1 MLPPKTRR
9 ADQPSGQA
17 VPSGRLA
24 RFAGFSSMAGGIAG
38 TMLVDGAKQWAQGKR
53 PSVGE
58 LLLTPGNARKIADKL
73 ATMRGAAMKLGQ
85 LMSMDT
91 GDFLPPELADIL
103 GRLRADAQHM
113 PQGQLRNVLNQNW
126 GRGWEKRFASFDFK
140 PIAAASIGQV
150 HRARTLDGRDLAI
163 KVQYPGVRQSIDS
176 DVDNVAAL
184 IKLTGL
190 LPPELDIDPMLAD
203 AKAQLYEEANY
214 THEAGHLARFGELL
228 AGSPHFRVPAL
239 HADLTT
245 SDILAMDYIES
256 IAVEET
262 VQLDQPQR
270 DRIVELLVELLLRE
284 LFDFQLMQTDPNFAN
299 YRFDPASGKLVL
311 LDFGATRVVA
321 DRVSDAYR
329 TLLRGGMERNI
340 AWMREGG
347 LALGMLHPD
356 APESHKVAVLGMF
369 DTAFEPLRLDAP
381 FDFTS
386 NEMTMELR
394 DEGMA
399 FAKER
404 TFWQIP
410 PVDTLF
416 IQRKIGGVFLIGSRL
431 KANTNVHRLIR
442 AAI

>member
-1 MLPPKTRR
+1 MV
-9 ADQPSGQA
+9 GG
-17 VPSGRLA
+17 V
-24 RFAGFSSMAGGIAG
+24 AGS
-38 TMLVDGAKQWAQGKR
+38 MLVDGTRQLAQGRR
-53 PSVGE
+53 PSIGD
-58 LLLTPGNARKIADKL
+58 LLLTPANARKIADRL

-91 GDFLPPELADIL
+91 GDFLPPELTDIL
-103 GRLRADAQHM
+103 SRLRADAQHM

-126 GRGWEKRFASFDFK
+126 GRGWEKRFASFGFK

-150 HRARTLDGRDLAI
+150 HRAKTTDGRDLAI

-203 AKAQLYEEANY
+203 AKAQLHEEADY
-214 THEAGHLARFGELL
+214 AHEAAHLARFGELL
-228 AGSPHFRVPAL
+228 AGDPDFRVPGL

-245 SDILAMDYIES
+245 TDILAMDYVES
-256 IAVEET
+256 IAIEDT
-262 VQLDQPQR
+262 IAMDQATRDGIVQR
-270 DRIVELLVELLLRE
+270 LVGLLLRE
-284 LFDFQLMQTDPNFAN
+284 LFDFRLMQTDPNFAN

-311 LDFGATRVVA
+311 LDFGATRTVK
-321 DRVSDAYR
+321 DRVSNAYR
-329 TLLRGGMERNI
+329 TLLRGGLTSDM
-340 AWMREGG
+340 ALMREGG
-347 LALGMLHPD
+347 LTLGMLHPD

-369 DTAFEPLRLDAP
+369 DTAFEPLRIDGP
-381 FDFTS
+381 FDFSS
-386 NEMTMELR
+386 NEMTSELR

-404 TFWQIP
+404 TFWQVP

-416 IQRKIGGVFLIGSRL
+416 IQRKIGGVFLLGSRL

-442 AAI
+442 DAVT

>member
-1 MLPPKTRR
+1 MV
-9 ADQPSGQA
+9 GG
-17 VPSGRLA
+17 V
-24 RFAGFSSMAGGIAG
+24 AGS
-38 TMLVDGAKQWAQGKR
+38 MLVDGTRQLAQGRR
-53 PSVGE
+53 PSIGD
-58 LLLTPGNARKIADKL
+58 LLLTPANARKIADRL

-140 PIAAASIGQV
+140 PVAAASIGQV
-150 HRARTLDGRDLAI
+150 HRAKTLDGRDLAI

-203 AKAQLYEEANY
+203 AKAQLHEEADY
-214 THEAGHLARFGELL
+214 AHEAAHLARFGELL
-228 AGSPHFRVPAL
+228 ADNADFRVPAL

-245 SDILAMDYIES
+245 TDILAMDYIES
-256 IAVEET
+256 IAIEDT
-262 VQLDQPQR
+262 AAMDQATRDGIVQR
-270 DRIVELLVELLLRE
+270 LVGLLLRE
-284 LFDFQLMQTDPNFAN
+284 LFEFRLMQTDPNFAN

-311 LDFGATRVVA
+311 LDFGATRVVT
-321 DRVSDAYR
+321 DRVAHAYR
-329 TLLRGGMERNI
+329 MLLRGGMEHDFAR
-340 AWMREGG
+340 MREGG
-347 LALGMLHPD
+347 LTLGMLHPD

-369 DTAFEPLRLDAP
+369 DTAFEPLRIDGP
-381 FDFTS
+381 FDFSS
-386 NEMTMELR
+386 NEMTNELR

-399 FAKER
+399 FAKQR
-404 TFWQIP
+404 TFWQVP
-410 PVDTLF
+410 PVETLF
-416 IQRKIGGVFLIGSRL
+416 IQRKIGGVFLLGARL

-442 AAI
+442 DAVM

>member
-1 MLPPKTRR
+1 
-9 ADQPSGQA
+9 
-17 VPSGRLA
+17 
-24 RFAGFSSMAGGIAG
+24 MAGGIAG

-53 PSVGE
+53 PSVGD
-58 LLLTPGNARKIADKL
+58 LLLTPANARKIADKL

-91 GDFLPPELADIL
+91 GDFFPPELAEIM

-150 HRARTLDGRDLAI
+150 HRARTTDGRDLAI

-176 DVDNVAAL
+176 DVDNVASL
-184 IKLTGL
+184 IKLTKM

-203 AKAQLYEEANY
+203 AKAQLHEEADY
-214 THEAGHLARFGELL
+214 GHEAAHLGRFGALL
-228 AGSPHFRVPAL
+228 ADHPDFIVPAL
-239 HADLTT
+239 HPDFTT
-245 SDILAMDYIES
+245 TDILAMDFIES
-256 IAVEET
+256 IAIEDTVAMEVET
-262 VQLDQPQR
+262 R
-270 DRIVELLVELLLRE
+270 NRIVRLVVELLLRE
-284 LFDFQLMQTDPNFAN
+284 LFEFRLMQTDPNFAN
-299 YRFDPASGKLVL
+299 YRFDPVSGRLVL
-311 LDFGATRVVA
+311 LDFGATRVVSEA
-321 DRVSDAYR
+321 VSNSYR
-329 TLLRGGMERNI
+329 TLLRGGLGRDL
-340 AWMREGG
+340 AQMREAG

-356 APESHKVAVLGMF
+356 APENHKVAVLGMF
-369 DTAFEPLRLDAP
+369 DTAFEPLRLDGP

-386 NEMTMELR
+386 NEVTTELR

-416 IQRKIGGVFLIGSRL
+416 IQRKIGGMFLLGSRL
-431 KANTNVHRLIR
+431 KANTNVNRLIR
-442 AAI
+442 AAL

>member
-1 MLPPKTRR
+1 MV
-9 ADQPSGQA
+9 GG
-17 VPSGRLA
+17 V
-24 RFAGFSSMAGGIAG
+24 AGS
-38 TMLVDGAKQWAQGKR
+38 MLVDGTRQLAQGRR
-53 PSVGE
+53 PSIGD
-58 LLLTPGNARKIADKL
+58 LLLTPANARKIADRL

-91 GDFLPPELADIL
+91 GDFLPPELTDIL
-103 GRLRADAQHM
+103 SRLRADAQHM

-126 GRGWEKRFASFDFK
+126 GRGWEKRFASFGFK

-150 HRARTLDGRDLAI
+150 HRAKTTDGRDLAI

-176 DVDNVAAL
+176 DVDNVASL

-203 AKAQLYEEANY
+203 AKAQLHEEADY
-214 THEAGHLARFGELL
+214 AHEAAHLARFGELL
-228 AGSPHFRVPAL
+228 AGDPDFRVPGL

-245 SDILAMDYIES
+245 TDILAMDYVES
-256 IAVEET
+256 IAIEDT
-262 VQLDQPQR
+262 IAMDQATRDGIVQR
-270 DRIVELLVELLLRE
+270 LVGLLLRE
-284 LFDFQLMQTDPNFAN
+284 LFDFRLMQTDPNFAN

-311 LDFGATRVVA
+311 LDFGATRTVK
-321 DRVSDAYR
+321 DRVSNAYR
-329 TLLRGGMERNI
+329 TLLRGGLTSDM
-340 AWMREGG
+340 ALMREGG
-347 LALGMLHPD
+347 LTLGMLHPD

-369 DTAFEPLRLDAP
+369 DTAFEPLRIDGP
-381 FDFTS
+381 FDFSS
-386 NEMTMELR
+386 NEMTSELR

-404 TFWQIP
+404 TFWQVP

-416 IQRKIGGVFLIGSRL
+416 IQRKIGGVFLLGSRL

-442 AAI
+442 DAVT

>member
-1 MLPPKTRR
+1 MV
-9 ADQPSGQA
+9 GG
-17 VPSGRLA
+17 V
-24 RFAGFSSMAGGIAG
+24 AGS
-38 TMLVDGAKQWAQGKR
+38 MLVDGTKQLAQGRR
-53 PSVGE
+53 PSIGD
-58 LLLTPGNARKIADKL
+58 LLLTPANARKIADRL

-91 GDFLPPELADIL
+91 GDFLPPELTDIL
-103 GRLRADAQHM
+103 SRLRADAQHM

-126 GRGWEKRFASFDFK
+126 GRGWEKRFASFDFR
-140 PIAAASIGQV
+140 PVAAASIGQV
-150 HRARTLDGRDLAI
+150 HRAKTLDGRDLAI

-203 AKAQLYEEANY
+203 AKAQLHEEADY
-214 THEAGHLARFGELL
+214 AHEAAHLARFGELL
-228 AGSPHFRVPAL
+228 AGNADFRVPAL

-245 SDILAMDYIES
+245 TDILAMDYVES
-256 IAVEET
+256 IAIEDT
-262 VQLDQPQR
+262 IAMDQATR
-270 DRIVELLVELLLRE
+270 DGIVLRLVGLLLRE
-284 LFDFQLMQTDPNFAN
+284 LFEFKLMQTDPNFAN

-311 LDFGATRVVA
+311 LDFGATRIVK
-321 DRVSDAYR
+321 DRVSNAYR
-329 TLLRGGMERNI
+329 TLLRGGLERDI
-340 AWMREGG
+340 ALMREGG
-347 LALGMLHPD
+347 LTLGMLHPD

-369 DTAFEPLRLDAP
+369 DTAFEPLRIDGP
-381 FDFTS
+381 FDFSS
-386 NEMTMELR
+386 NEMTSELR

-404 TFWQIP
+404 TFWQVP

-416 IQRKIGGVFLIGSRL
+416 IQRKIGGVFLLGSRL

-442 AAI
+442 DAVM

>member
-1 MLPPKTRR
+1 MV
-9 ADQPSGQA
+9 GG
-17 VPSGRLA
+17 V
-24 RFAGFSSMAGGIAG
+24 AGS
-38 TMLVDGAKQWAQGKR
+38 MLVDGTRQLAQGRR
-53 PSVGE
+53 PSIGD
-58 LLLTPGNARKIADKL
+58 LLLTPANARKIADRL

-140 PIAAASIGQV
+140 PVAAASIGQV
-150 HRARTLDGRDLAI
+150 HRAKTLDGRDLAI

-203 AKAQLYEEANY
+203 AKAQLHEEADY
-214 THEAGHLARFGELL
+214 AHEAAHLARFGELL
-228 AGSPHFRVPAL
+228 AGNADFRVPAL

-245 SDILAMDYIES
+245 TDILAMDYIES
-256 IAVEET
+256 IAIEDT
-262 VQLDQPQR
+262 AAMDQATRDGIVQR
-270 DRIVELLVELLLRE
+270 LVGLLLRE
-284 LFDFQLMQTDPNFAN
+284 LFEFRLMQTDPNFAN
-299 YRFDPASGKLVL
+299 YRFDPASGQLVL
-311 LDFGATRVVA
+311 LDFGATRVVT
-321 DRVSDAYR
+321 DRVAHAYR
-329 TLLRGGMERNI
+329 MLLRGGMEHDFAR
-340 AWMREGG
+340 MREGG
-347 LALGMLHPD
+347 LTLGMLHPD

-369 DTAFEPLRLDAP
+369 DTAFEPLRIDGP
-381 FDFTS
+381 FDFSS
-386 NEMTMELR
+386 NEMTNELR

-404 TFWQIP
+404 TFWQVP
-410 PVDTLF
+410 PVETLF
-416 IQRKIGGVFLIGSRL
+416 IQRKIGGVFLLGARL

-442 AAI
+442 NAVM

>member
-1 MLPPKTRR
+1 MV
-9 ADQPSGQA
+9 GG
-17 VPSGRLA
+17 V
-24 RFAGFSSMAGGIAG
+24 AGS
-38 TMLVDGAKQWAQGKR
+38 MLVDGTKQLAQGRR
-53 PSVGE
+53 PSIGD
-58 LLLTPGNARKIADKL
+58 LLLTPANARKIADRL

-91 GDFLPPELADIL
+91 GDFLPPELTEIL
-103 GRLRADAQHM
+103 SRLRADAQHM

-126 GRGWEKRFASFDFK
+126 GRGWEKRFASFDFR
-140 PIAAASIGQV
+140 PVAAASIGQV
-150 HRARTLDGRDLAI
+150 HRAKTLDGRDLAI

-203 AKAQLYEEANY
+203 AKAQLHEEADY
-214 THEAGHLARFGELL
+214 AHEAAHLARFGDLL
-228 AGSPHFRVPAL
+228 AGNGDFRVPAL

-245 SDILAMDYIES
+245 TDILAMDYVES
-256 IAVEET
+256 IAIEDT
-262 VQLDQPQR
+262 VAMDQATR
-270 DRIVELLVELLLRE
+270 DGIVLRLVGLLLRE
-284 LFDFQLMQTDPNFAN
+284 LFEFKLMQTDPNFAN

-311 LDFGATRVVA
+311 LDFGATRTVK
-321 DRVSDAYR
+321 DRVSNAYR
-329 TLLRGGMERNI
+329 TLLRGGLKRDI
-340 AWMREGG
+340 ALMREGG
-347 LALGMLHPD
+347 LTLGMLHPD

-369 DTAFEPLRLDAP
+369 DTAFEPLRIDGP
-381 FDFTS
+381 FDFSS
-386 NEMTMELR
+386 NEMTSELR

-404 TFWQIP
+404 TFWQVP

-416 IQRKIGGVFLIGSRL
+416 IQRKIGGVFLLGSRL

-442 AAI
+442 DAVM

>member
-1 MLPPKTRR
+1 MV
-9 ADQPSGQA
+9 GG
-17 VPSGRLA
+17 V
-24 RFAGFSSMAGGIAG
+24 AGS
-38 TMLVDGAKQWAQGKR
+38 MLVDGTKQLAQGRR
-53 PSVGE
+53 PSIGD
-58 LLLTPGNARKIADKL
+58 LLLTPANARKIADRL

-91 GDFLPPELADIL
+91 GDFLPPELSDIL
-103 GRLRADAQHM
+103 ARLRADAQHM

-140 PIAAASIGQV
+140 PVAAASIGQV
-150 HRARTLDGRDLAI
+150 HRAKTLDGRDLAI

-203 AKAQLYEEANY
+203 AKAQLHEEADY
-214 THEAGHLARFGELL
+214 AHEAAHLARFGELL
-228 AGSPHFRVPAL
+228 AGHADFRVPAL

-245 SDILAMDYIES
+245 TDILAMDYVES
-256 IAVEET
+256 IAIEDT
-262 VQLDQPQR
+262 TSMDQATRDGIVQR
-270 DRIVELLVELLLRE
+270 LVGLLLRE
-284 LFDFQLMQTDPNFAN
+284 LFEFQLMQTDPNFAN

-311 LDFGATRVVA
+311 LDFGATRVVK
-321 DRVSDAYR
+321 DRVSNAYR
-329 TLLRGGMERNI
+329 TLLRGGMQRDV
-340 AWMREGG
+340 ALMREGG
-347 LALGMLHPD
+347 LTLGMLHPD

-369 DTAFEPLRLDAP
+369 DTAFEPLRVDGP
-381 FDFTS
+381 FDFSS
-386 NEMTMELR
+386 NEMTSELR

-404 TFWQIP
+404 TFWQVP

-416 IQRKIGGVFLIGSRL
+416 IQRKIGGVFLLGSRL

-442 AAI
+442 DAIE

>member
-1 MLPPKTRR
+1 
-9 ADQPSGQA
+9 
-17 VPSGRLA
+17 
-24 RFAGFSSMAGGIAG
+24 MAGGIAG

-53 PSVGE
+53 PSVGD
-58 LLLTPGNARKIADKL
+58 LLLTPANARKIADRL

-91 GDFLPPELADIL
+91 GDFLPPELAEIL

-126 GRGWEKRFASFDFK
+126 GRGWEKRFASFSFK

-150 HRARTLDGRDLAI
+150 HRAQTTDGRDLAI

-176 DVDNVAAL
+176 DVDNVASL

-190 LPPELDIDPMLAD
+190 LPQGIDIDPMLAE
-203 AKAQLYEEANY
+203 AKAQLHEEADY
-214 THEAGHLARFGELL
+214 AHEAGHLARFGELL
-228 AGSPHFRVPAL
+228 AGHADFCVPAL

-245 SDILAMDYIES
+245 PDILAMDFIDS
-256 IAVEET
+256 VAVEDT
-262 VQLDQPQR
+262 SAMDQPAR
-270 DRIVELLVELLLRE
+270 DRIVRLLVELLLRE
-284 LFDFQLMQTDPNFAN
+284 LFEFRLMQTDPNFAN
-299 YRFDPASGKLVL
+299 YRFDPATNRLVL
-311 LDFGATRVVA
+311 LDFGATRVVT
-321 DRVSDAYR
+321 DRVSDSYR
-329 TLLRGGMERNI
+329 TLLRGGLDRDI
-340 AWMREGG
+340 ARMREGG

-356 APESHKVAVLGMF
+356 APENHKVAVLGMF
-369 DTAFEPLRLDAP
+369 DTAFEPLRIDGP

-416 IQRKIGGVFLIGSRL
+416 IQRKIGGMFLLGSRL
-431 KANTNVHRLIR
+431 KAHINVNQLIR
-442 AAI
+442 AAL

>member
-1 MLPPKTRR
+1 MV
-9 ADQPSGQA
+9 GG
-17 VPSGRLA
+17 V
-24 RFAGFSSMAGGIAG
+24 AGS
-38 TMLVDGAKQWAQGKR
+38 MLVDGTKQLAQGRR
-53 PSVGE
+53 PSIGD
-58 LLLTPGNARKIADKL
+58 LLLTPANARKIADRL

-126 GRGWEKRFASFDFK
+126 GRGWEKRFASFDFR
-140 PIAAASIGQV
+140 PVAAASIGQV

-176 DVDNVAAL
+176 DVDNVASL

-203 AKAQLYEEANY
+203 AKAQLHEEADY
-214 THEAGHLARFGELL
+214 AHEAAHLARFGELL
-228 AGSPHFRVPAL
+228 AGHPDFRVPAL

-245 SDILAMDYIES
+245 TDILAMDYVES
-256 IAVEET
+256 IAIEDTASMGQET
-262 VQLDQPQR
+262 RDGIVQR
-270 DRIVELLVELLLRE
+270 LVDLLLRE
-284 LFDFQLMQTDPNFAN
+284 LFDFRLMQTDPNFAN

-311 LDFGATRVVA
+311 LDFGATRVVK
-321 DRVSDAYR
+321 DRVADAYR
-329 TLLRGGMERNI
+329 MLLRGGMERDI
-340 AWMREGG
+340 PMMREAG
-347 LALGMLHPD
+347 LTLGMLHPD

-369 DTAFEPLRLDAP
+369 DTAFEPLRVDGP
-381 FDFTS
+381 FDFSS
-386 NEMTMELR
+386 NEMTTELR

-399 FAKER
+399 FARER
-404 TFWQIP
+404 TFWQVP

-416 IQRKIGGVFLIGSRL
+416 IQRKIGGMFLLGSRL

-442 AAI
+442 DAVM

>member
-1 MLPPKTRR
+1 MV
-9 ADQPSGQA
+9 GG
-17 VPSGRLA
+17 V
-24 RFAGFSSMAGGIAG
+24 AGS
-38 TMLVDGAKQWAQGKR
+38 MLVDGTRQLAQGRR
-53 PSVGE
+53 PSIGD
-58 LLLTPGNARKIADKL
+58 LLLTPANARKIADRL

-91 GDFLPPELADIL
+91 GDFLPPELTDIL
-103 GRLRADAQHM
+103 SRLRADAQHM

-126 GRGWEKRFASFDFK
+126 GRGWEKRFASFGFK

-150 HRARTLDGRDLAI
+150 HRAKTTDGRDLAI

-203 AKAQLYEEANY
+203 AKAQLHEEADY
-214 THEAGHLARFGELL
+214 AHEAAHLARFGELL
-228 AGSPHFRVPAL
+228 AGDPDFRVPGL

-245 SDILAMDYIES
+245 TDILAMDYVES
-256 IAVEET
+256 IAIEDT
-262 VQLDQPQR
+262 IAMDQTTRDGIVQR
-270 DRIVELLVELLLRE
+270 LVGLLLRE
-284 LFDFQLMQTDPNFAN
+284 LFDFRLMQTDPNFAN

-311 LDFGATRVVA
+311 LDFGATRTVK
-321 DRVSDAYR
+321 DRVSNAYR
-329 TLLRGGMERNI
+329 TLLRGGLTSDM
-340 AWMREGG
+340 ALMREGG
-347 LALGMLHPD
+347 LTLGMLHPD

-369 DTAFEPLRLDAP
+369 DTAFEPLRIDGP
-381 FDFTS
+381 FDFSS
-386 NEMTMELR
+386 NEMTSELR
-394 DEGMA
+394 GEGMA

-404 TFWQIP
+404 TFWQVP

-416 IQRKIGGVFLIGSRL
+416 IQRKIGGVFLLGSRL

-442 AAI
+442 DAVT

>member
-9 ADQPSGQA
+9 SEPSSGQA

-24 RFAGFSSMAGGIAG
+24 RFAGFGSMAGGIAG

-58 LLLTPGNARKIADKL
+58 LLLTPANARKIADKL

-103 GRLRADAQHM
+103 ARLRSDAQHM

-176 DVDNVAAL
+176 DVDNVASL

-203 AKAQLYEEANY
+203 AKAQLHEEANY
-214 THEAGHLARFGELL
+214 THEAAHLARFGELL
-228 AGSPHFRVPAL
+228 ADSPHFRVPAL

-329 TLLRGGMERNI
+329 TLLRGGMERDV
-340 AWMREGG
+340 ALMREGG

-369 DTAFEPLRLDAP
+369 DTAFEPLRLDGP

-431 KANTNVHRLIR
+431 KANTNVSRLIR
-442 AAI
+442 AAL

>member
-1 MLPPKTRR
+1 MV
-9 ADQPSGQA
+9 GG
-17 VPSGRLA
+17 V
-24 RFAGFSSMAGGIAG
+24 AGS
-38 TMLVDGAKQWAQGKR
+38 MLVDGTKQLAQGRR
-53 PSVGE
+53 PSLGE
-58 LLLTPGNARKIADKL
+58 LLLTPANARKIADRL

-126 GRGWEKRFASFDFK
+126 GRGWEKRFASFGFK

-176 DVDNVAAL
+176 DVDNVASL
-184 IKLTGL
+184 VKLTGL
-190 LPPELDIDPMLAD
+190 LPQGLDIDPMLAE
-203 AKAQLYEEANY
+203 AKAQLHEEADY
-214 THEAGHLARFGELL
+214 AHEAAHLARFGELL
-228 AGSPHFRVPAL
+228 AGSADFRVPAL
-239 HADLTT
+239 HADFTT
-245 SDILAMDYIES
+245 PDILAMDYIES
-256 IAVEET
+256 IAIEDT
-262 VQLDQPQR
+262 VNMDQATR
-270 DRIVELLVELLLRE
+270 DGIVLRLVDLLLHE

-311 LDFGATRVVA
+311 LDFGATRVVQ
-321 DRVSDAYR
+321 DRVSNAYR
-329 TLLRGGMERNI
+329 TLLRGGLERDI
-340 AWMREGG
+340 ASMREAG
-347 LALGMLHPD
+347 LTLGMLHPD

-369 DTAFEPLRLDAP
+369 DTAFEPLRIDGP
-381 FDFTS
+381 FDFSS
-386 NEMTMELR
+386 NEMTSELR

-404 TFWQIP
+404 TFWQVP

-416 IQRKIGGVFLIGSRL
+416 IQRKIGGVFLLGSRL

-442 AAI
+442 DAVM

>member
-1 MLPPKTRR
+1 
-9 ADQPSGQA
+9 
-17 VPSGRLA
+17 
-24 RFAGFSSMAGGIAG
+24 
-38 TMLVDGAKQWAQGKR
+38 MLVDGTKQLAQGRR
-53 PSVGE
+53 PSIGD
-58 LLLTPGNARKIADKL
+58 LLLTPANARKIADRL

-91 GDFLPPELADIL
+91 GDFLPPELSDIL
-103 GRLRADAQHM
+103 ARLRADAQHM

-140 PIAAASIGQV
+140 PVAAASIGQV

-203 AKAQLYEEANY
+203 AKAQLHEEADY
-214 THEAGHLARFGELL
+214 AHEAGHLARFGELL
-228 AGSPHFRVPAL
+228 AGHDDFRVPAL
-239 HADLTT
+239 HPDLTT
-245 SDILAMDYIES
+245 TDILAMDYIES
-256 IAVEET
+256 IAVEDT
-262 VQLDQPQR
+262 VSMDQATRDGIVQR
-270 DRIVELLVELLLRE
+270 LVGLLLRE
-284 LFDFQLMQTDPNFAN
+284 LFEFQLMQTDPNFAN
-299 YRFDPASGKLVL
+299 YRFDPVSGKLVL
-311 LDFGATRVVA
+311 LDFGATRAVK
-321 DRVSDAYR
+321 DRVSNAYR
-329 TLLRGGMERNI
+329 TLLRGGLTSDM
-340 AWMREGG
+340 ALMREGG
-347 LALGMLHPD
+347 LTLGMLHPD

-369 DTAFEPLRLDAP
+369 DTAFEPLRIDGP
-381 FDFTS
+381 FDFSS
-386 NEMTMELR
+386 NEMTTELR

-404 TFWQIP
+404 TFWQVP

-416 IQRKIGGVFLIGSRL
+416 IQRKIGGVFLLGSRL

-442 AAI
+442 AAVS